1 MTPST
6 DWVNST
12 PGKYC
17 IKGEFGPNTP
27 NKRAPLAS
35 GGRTRGR
42 ITITLITNFPRNP
55 LYLARKYASG
65 IPNRARSEVEIVAET
80 RLRTKAFQS
89 TGLVNE
95 SRIFT
100 GSTKVT
106 IETSG
111 NTIYVTVI
119 ADRIS
124 IRMLK
129 PCGFAISKFQT
140 VFTLLFYL
148 HFLVRL

>member
-1 MTPST
+1 MTPRT

-42 ITITLITNFPRNP
+42 ITITLITNVPRNP

-80 RLRTKAFQS
+80 RLRTKAFQRLWS
-89 TGLVNE
+89 CQRFE
-95 SRIFT
+95 
-100 GSTKVT
+100 
-106 IETSG
+106 
-111 NTIYVTVI
+111 Y
-119 ADRIS
+119 
-124 IRMLK
+124 
-129 PCGFAISKFQT
+129 
-140 VFTLLFYL
+140 FY
-148 HFLVRL
+148 RLDKSYYRNKWEYYICCYCRQDY

>member
-1 MTPST
+1 M
-6 DWVNST
+6 DWVSST

-17 IKGEFGPNTP
+17 NNAEFGPYKP
-27 NKRAPLAS
+27 NKRTPLAS

-42 ITITLITNFPRNP
+42 ITITLITNFPRKP

-89 TGLVNE
+89 SGLFNE
-95 SRIFT
+95 SRILT
-100 GSTKVT
+100 GSAKVS

-111 NTIYVTVI
+111 NT
-119 ADRIS
+119 
-124 IRMLK
+124 M
-129 PCGFAISKFQT
+129 
-140 VFTLLFYL
+140 
-148 HFLVRL
+148 